1 MSIVIALIIVLVV
14 GGLIVNFYPKPN
26 KPTLAQGEILTPD
39 ETVES
44 ITEEAPTP
52 ETLSY
57 DFTPRIMDELV
68 DVVIPTTPP
77 STPIMKAKKKPH
89 HKKKPAKAK
98 TNA

>member
-1 MSIVIALIIVLVV
+1 MSIVIALIVVLVV
-14 GGLIVNFYPKPN
+14 GGLVANYYPKPN

-39 ETVES
+39 ETVEP
-44 ITEEAPTP
+44 ITEEAPEPISVP
-52 ETLSY
+52 EVVEET
-57 DFTPRIMDELV
+57 IE
-68 DVVIPTTPP
+68 VVIPTTPP